1 MACIR
6 AEKRYKR
13 YLYEVPTTFIE
24 KGVSFMRIAVSDY
37 DGTIASRSGLIGDV
51 VPAIEKWRGNGD
63 IFGIAT
69 GRDLPMTLAETDKW
83 GIPFDF
89 LICVN
94 GAAIYDHEKKLLK
107 ARLLTNSLVP
117 RLLTHPA
124 AMASM
129 HYQLSGLGPLKLL
142 LRENSWFPRIG
153 VPYTEVTMDQALALT
168 DLGQVSFAYDTA
180 EECEKWTNR
189 LAADLGSEIAIH
201 PNKITIDIN
210 APGVDKAT
218 GIEEL
223 LVLKDWGRAKVFV
236 IGDGG
241 NDVEMIERFSGFT
254 VPNADPGAERLATRV
269 FVDVPEMLASV

>member
-1 MACIR
+1 M
-6 AEKRYKR
+6 
-13 YLYEVPTTFIE
+13 
-24 KGVSFMRIAVSDY
+24 KGISLMRIAVSDY
-37 DGTIASRSGLIGDV
+37 DGTIATRTGLIGDV
-51 VPAIEKWRGNGD
+51 IPAIEKWCGAGS

-94 GAAIYDHEKKLLK
+94 GAAIYNHEKTLLK
-107 ARLLTNSLVP
+107 ARLLEDTLVP

-153 VPYTEVTMDQALALT
+153 VPYTEVSMEEALALT
-168 DLGQVSFAYDTA
+168 SLGQVSFAYDTE
-180 EECEKWTNR
+180 EECEKWTDQ
-189 LAADLGSEIAIH
+189 LARDLGSEIAIH

-223 LVLKDWGRAKVFV
+223 LALKNWHGAEIFV

-241 NDVEMIERFSGFT
+241 NDVEMIHRFAGFT
-254 VPNADPGAERLATRV
+254 VPNAAPEAERLATRKFDNV
-269 FVDVPEMLASV
+269 AEMLASV